1 MCLLYVCVF
10 TDRSNRL
17 YLSYREQTSERS
29 VTPIPAEEI
38 LSDFEENDDDSETL
52 KSRTEH
58 SELFPSASSDTNVDG
73 AEHVGR
79 REESRIE
86 VSAVEALMALAGE
99 SLGHK
104 TVDKE
109 EMKLETDDTA
119 ETSQQS
125 PASSDDE
132 ALAVRRLKKQHESS
146 HVLESRMEI
155 GDWTILNKVPNKT
168 HGSVIN
174 GEVIGKQ
181 STLDSMETSVEN
193 EVEEE
198 GSPAPQI
205 AMEHSYSLPPQK
217 DPASSP
223 ASVAGSDSSAKRKL
237 PQYQKSQQSPEEAAI
252 NHDHGYMMPQPKT
265 PPQPLATIMEDN
277 ETMITPKS
285 KKPRKSLKFEG
296 ALMTPK
302 KSISK
307 VSKPTHSM
315 IFGKRDIMAEM
326 TVLYEFLTRGIDAE
340 DISYLRRSYEAMLA
354 DDTQGYWLNDT
365 HWVDHPDILSYA
377 NCMLCLFCIRLF
389 IQMFSKGFEYML
401 LFIQLSPVPFLYNVC
416 MRKLDICQ
424 I

>member
-1 MCLLYVCVF
+1 M
-10 TDRSNRL
+10 
-17 YLSYREQTSERS
+17 YLFHREETSEGS
-29 VTPIPAEEI
+29 VTPIPAEDAF
-38 LSDFEENDDDSETL
+38 SDFEENESDSETL
-52 KSRTEH
+52 KSRTES
-58 SELFPSASSDTNVDG
+58 SELFPSASSDANIDG
-73 AEHVGR
+73 AERVTR

-104 TVDKE
+104 AGVQE

-125 PASSDDE
+125 PPVSDDE

-146 HVLESRMEI
+146 HILENRMEI
-155 GDWTILNKVPNKT
+155 DDWTILNKVPNKT

-181 STLDSMETSVEN
+181 SVLDGMDTSVEN
-193 EVEEE
+193 EVEEEE

-217 DPASSP
+217 DPSSSP
-223 ASVAGSDSSAKRKL
+223 ASLAGSDSSVKRKF
-237 PQYQKSQQSPEEAAI
+237 PEYHTSQQSPEEAAF
-252 NHDHGYMMPQPKT
+252 NHDHGYMMSQPKT
-265 PPQPLATIMEDN
+265 PPKPLATIMEDN
-277 ETMITPKS
+277 EAITPKS

-296 ALMTPK
+296 GLMTPR

-307 VSKPTHSM
+307 VSQPTQSVV
-315 IFGKRDIMAEM
+315 FGKRDIMAEM

-377 NCMLCLFCIRLF
+377 NTTSSYVIACCVYSIF
-389 IQMFSKGFEYML
+389 IYSYRCS
-401 LFIQLSPVPFLYNVC
+401 I
-416 MRKLDICQ
+416 
-424 I
+424 

>member
-1 MCLLYVCVF
+1 M
-10 TDRSNRL
+10 
-17 YLSYREQTSERS
+17 YLFHREETSEGS
-29 VTPIPAEEI
+29 VTPIPAEHAF
-38 LSDFEENDDDSETL
+38 SDFEENESDSETL
-52 KSRTEH
+52 KSRTES
-58 SELFPSASSDTNVDG
+58 SELFPSASSDANMDG
-73 AEHVGR
+73 AEHVTR

-104 TVDKE
+104 AGVQE

-125 PASSDDE
+125 PPVSDDE

-146 HVLESRMEI
+146 HILENRMEI
-155 GDWTILNKVPNKT
+155 DDWTILNKVPNKT

-181 STLDSMETSVEN
+181 SVLDSMDTSVEN
-193 EVEEE
+193 EVEEEE

-217 DPASSP
+217 DPSSSP
-223 ASVAGSDSSAKRKL
+223 ASLAGSDSSVKRKF
-237 PQYQKSQQSPEEAAI
+237 PEYHTSQQSPEEAAF
-252 NHDHGYMMPQPKT
+252 NHDHGYMMSQPKT
-265 PPQPLATIMEDN
+265 PPKPLATIMEDN
-277 ETMITPKS
+277 EAITPKS

-296 ALMTPK
+296 GLMTPK

-307 VSKPTHSM
+307 VSQPTQSVV
-315 IFGKRDIMAEM
+315 FGKRDIMAEM

-377 NCMLCLFCIRLF
+377 NTTLSYVIACCVYSIF
-389 IQMFSKGFEYML
+389 IYSYRC
-401 LFIQLSPVPFLYNVC
+401 SV
-416 MRKLDICQ
+416 
-424 I
+424 